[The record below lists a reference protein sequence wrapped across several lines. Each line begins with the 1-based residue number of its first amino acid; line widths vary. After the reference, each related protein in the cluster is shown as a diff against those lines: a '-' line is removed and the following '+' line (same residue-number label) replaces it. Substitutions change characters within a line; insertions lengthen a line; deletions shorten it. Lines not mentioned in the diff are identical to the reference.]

1 MMKIFNSLTRQKQN
15 FQPINK
21 GSIDMYVCGMTVY
34 DDCHLGHARTFVAF
48 DMIVRYLRYK
58 GFKVNYVRNITDV
71 DDNIMKRAKEEG
83 LEPHFLTT
91 KYIKRMYADFLSL
104 GMIEPDSEP
113 KATKHIS
120 EIINLISDLIS
131 KEYAYH
137 DGGDVYFSVKS
148 FSEYGKLS
156 KRNIDDMEAGS
167 RVGIDL
173 EKRNPADFVLW
184 KTDKHDSLK
193 WDSPWGKG
201 RPGWHIECSAMSM
214 KSFGDSF
221 DIHGGG
227 SDLKFPHH
235 ENEIAQSE
243 CSTGKSFA
251 NFWMHTGSLRVN
263 DEKMSKSLD
272 NFFTI
277 KSVLESYHPEVIR
290 YFLLSSHYRS
300 PLNYNLNQLDE
311 AKASLER
318 LYGSLR
324 GLKPTFLEKKSMY
337 FKKFELAMDDDFNT
351 PDSLAILFEIA
362 REVNILKLK
371 DLKSAENL
379 ASELIQLAEPLGLLK
394 LDPEIFYQDLSS
406 NSDISE
412 LEIIELI
419 NKRDV
424 ARESKKFEEAD
435 AIRVKLEDQGILL
448 DDRLDGTIWKRK

>member
-1 MMKIFNSLTRQKQN
+1 MMKIFNSLTRQKQD

-21 GSIDMYVCGMTVY
+21 GFIDMYVCGMTVY

-58 GFKVNYVRNITDV
+58 GFTVNYVRNITDV
-71 DDNIMKRAKEEG
+71 DDNIMQRAKEEG
-83 LEPHFLTT
+83 LGPHSLTT
-91 KYIKRMYADFLSL
+91 NYIKRMHADFFSL

-113 KATKHIS
+113 KATQHIS

-148 FSEYGKLS
+148 FPEYGKLS

-167 RVGIDL
+167 RVDIDL

-263 DEKMSKSLD
+263 NEKMSKSLD

-300 PLNYNLNQLDE
+300 PLNYDLNQLDE

-318 LYGSLR
+318 LYGALR
-324 GLKPTFLEKKSMY
+324 GLKPTFL
-337 FKKFELAMDDDFNT
+337 DDFNT
-351 PDSLAILFEIA
+351 PDSLAILFDIA

-379 ASELIQLAEPLGLLK
+379 ASELILLAEPLGLLK
-394 LDPEIFYQDLSS
+394 LDPETFYQDLSF
-406 NSDISE
+406 NLDISE
-412 LEIIELI
+412 SEIIELI
-419 NKRDV
+419 NKREV

>member
-1 MMKIFNSLTRQKQN
+1 
-15 FQPINK
+15 
-21 GSIDMYVCGMTVY
+21 
-34 DDCHLGHARTFVAF
+34 
-48 DMIVRYLRYK
+48 
-58 GFKVNYVRNITDV
+58 
-71 DDNIMKRAKEEG
+71 
-83 LEPHFLTT
+83 
-91 KYIKRMYADFLSL
+91 
-104 GMIEPDSEP
+104 
-113 KATKHIS
+113 
-120 EIINLISDLIS
+120 
-131 KEYAYH
+131 
-137 DGGDVYFSVKS
+137 
-148 FSEYGKLS
+148 
-156 KRNIDDMEAGS
+156 
-167 RVGIDL
+167 
-173 EKRNPADFVLW
+173 
-184 KTDKHDSLK
+184 
-193 WDSPWGKG
+193 
-201 RPGWHIECSAMSM
+201 
-214 KSFGDSF
+214 
-221 DIHGGG
+221 
-227 SDLKFPHH
+227 
-235 ENEIAQSE
+235 
-243 CSTGKSFA
+243 
-251 NFWMHTGSLRVN
+251 
-263 DEKMSKSLD
+263 MSKSLD

-300 PLNYNLNQLDE
+300 PLNYSLNQLDE

-318 LYGSLR
+318 LYESLR

-419 NKRDV
+419 NKRDI

-448 DDRLDGTIWKRK
+448 DDRLGGTIWKRK